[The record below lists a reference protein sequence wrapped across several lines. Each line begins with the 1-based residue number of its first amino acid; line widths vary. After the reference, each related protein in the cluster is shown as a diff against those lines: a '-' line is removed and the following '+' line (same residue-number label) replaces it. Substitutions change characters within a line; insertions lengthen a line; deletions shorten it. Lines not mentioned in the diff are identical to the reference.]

1 MPDRLRQREL
11 AQTGSG
17 PASDL
22 FSGQEDDKMIRLYGI
37 KTCPECSG
45 LYEQV
50 KGDDRFE
57 IIDVGQHI
65 LLLKEFLSLRDNDAA
80 FDEARKNGYA
90 GLPCFVLEDGS
101 ITFSPEEVGLR
112 SCPLSEEIIEKL
124 HQEADAL
131 RGTY

>member
-1 MPDRLRQREL
+1 M
-11 AQTGSG
+11 AQTIRIGRPDSL
-17 PASDL
+17 SDRR
-22 FSGQEDDKMIRLYGI
+22 KVMIKLYGI

-50 KGDDRFE
+50 KDDDRVE

-90 GLPCFVLEDGS
+90 GLPCFVTEDGKVS
-101 ITFSPEEVGLR
+101 FSPEEFGLKAC
-112 SCPLSEEIIEKL
+112 SLSDEIIEKL
-124 HQEADAL
+124 HEEADAL
-131 RGTY
+131 RGTF